1 MFEPQKLID
10 QVRQRLSLEIDRN
23 PPWANRLYTLTLSL
37 PELRLQR
44 LLLSR
49 QRWFYWG
56 KPANEEYRLGI
67 GEALRI
73 DAKGPSRLQQLSAA
87 FRKITT
93 NWDRYD
99 PDDTHSEPV
108 IFTGFA
114 FSPDDPMH
122 ESWQGLPNAGLFLP
136 TILLQQTGNH
146 CSLTCTYQSSSEV
159 DHNKL
164 IEEWMALFGP
174 LIKAMALPSGPP
186 GHRTKL
192 PLRDSEPS
200 RDAWIQR
207 VEQTIQEIDKGLLEK
222 AVLARRIRV
231 QAERQLNPARL
242 ISTLDCLYPDSML
255 FATGQ
260 NHQTFVAA
268 TPERLLSCMNSEII
282 SDAVAGTAPRAADE
296 EKDRQL
302 GQALLRAPKTQ
313 HEHQLVVDTIQTALR
328 NICVTL
334 QPTQRP
340 KLKRLRG
347 LQHLWTKVRGELKPG
362 TDLFQAAAKL
372 HPSAAVNG
380 APVQQAHS
388 WLQSNESLARGWYTG
403 AAGWID
409 ANGNGELAVLIRCV
423 QLKGRDAELYAGAG
437 ITAESDPQAEYE
449 ETELKFAAMLE
460 ALENA

>member
-1 MFEPQKLID
+1 MPD
-10 QVRQRLSLEIDRN
+10 
-23 PPWANRLYTLTLSL
+23 
-37 PELRLQR
+37 LRLQR
-44 LLLSR
+44 LSLTD

-56 KPANEEYRLGI
+56 KPAKDEYCLGT
-67 GEALRI
+67 GEAMRI
-73 DAKGPSRLQQLSAA
+73 DANGPGRLQKLSAA
-87 FRKITT
+87 FRKITP
-93 NWDRYD
+93 NWDRFD
-99 PDDTHSEPV
+99 PDKTQSEPV

-114 FSPDDPMH
+114 FSPDEPMLDC
-122 ESWQGLPNAGLFLP
+122 WRGLPNAGLFMP
-136 TILLQQTGNH
+136 TILLQQKGNH
-146 CSLTCTYQSSSEV
+146 CSLACSHQTSSAV
-159 DHNKL
+159 DSDML
-164 IEEWMALFGP
+164 LEDWIAQLVP
-174 LIKAMALPSGPP
+174 LIKAMAQPSSPP
-186 GHRTKL
+186 GHRTNL
-192 PLRDSEPS
+192 PIRDSEPT
-200 RDAWIQR
+200 RDEWIQQ
-207 VEQTIQEIDKGLLEK
+207 VVLTKQEIEKGLLEK

-231 QAERQLNPARL
+231 QAERQLNPVRL
-242 ISTLDCLYPDSML
+242 ISTLDCLYPDSLL

-260 NHQTFVAA
+260 NGQTFVAA
-268 TPERLLSCMNSEII
+268 TPERLLTCRNSKIT

-313 HEHQLVVDTIQTALR
+313 HEHQLVVDTIQSALR
-328 NICVTL
+328 NICINL
-334 QPTQRP
+334 QPAQQP

-347 LQHLWTKVRGELKPG
+347 LQHLWTEIQGELKRD
-362 TDLFQAAAKL
+362 TDLFEAAAKL

-380 APVQQAHS
+380 APVQQARS
-388 WLQSNESLARGWYTG
+388 WLQHNEQLARGWYTG